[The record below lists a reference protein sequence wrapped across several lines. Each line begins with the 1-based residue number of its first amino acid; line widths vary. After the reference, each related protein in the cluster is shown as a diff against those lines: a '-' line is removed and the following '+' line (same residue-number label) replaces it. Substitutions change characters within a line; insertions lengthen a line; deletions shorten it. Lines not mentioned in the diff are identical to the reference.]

1 MAIGVVGRLKGWSWI
16 IYLTFQNLIEAIY
29 LLKFLP
35 FIIPSYKIYSPACD
49 IDVILPPLPD
59 DLWLLLYY
67 SRHCNVSDGLL
78 NPCTH
83 TDELRTSAAQIDR
96 CWESPTVL
104 DNVLIKWLLCLTF
117 TSSCPALE
125 CINTLKQSH
134 FLVRQLW
141 SLSKWEYSD
150 WTCLADQNVTFF
162 KVVLKIHFKPF
173 WVIYGK
179 TNLGENWGMSHY
191 LATNVTLGGGLHFFR
206 RLSKCKRIHFHLYF
220 KRLTFNIGLIWSI
233 AMPVSECQ
241 KFHQL
246 SPLLW
251 SAAFPGFRS

>member
-1 MAIGVVGRLKGWSWI
+1 MWHWRNPPTLPRWSMI
-16 IYLTFQNLIEAIY
+16 TA
-29 LLKFLP
+29 
-35 FIIPSYKIYSPACD
+35 
-49 IDVILPPLPD
+49 
-59 DLWLLLYY
+59 LLYY

-104 DNVLIKWLLCLTF
+104 DNVLIKSLLCLTF

-150 WTCLADQNVTFF
+150 WTCLAGQNVTFF
-162 KVVLKIHFKPF
+162 KVVLKINFKPF

-179 TNLGENWGMSHY
+179 TKLGENWGMSQY
-191 LATNVTLGGGLHFFR
+191 LATNVTLGGGYIFFEGS
-206 RLSKCKRIHFHLYF
+206 LNVKGFI
-220 KRLTFNIGLIWSI
+220 SI
-233 AMPVSECQ
+233 YISN
-241 KFHQL
+241 
-246 SPLLW
+246 
-251 SAAFPGFRS
+251 G